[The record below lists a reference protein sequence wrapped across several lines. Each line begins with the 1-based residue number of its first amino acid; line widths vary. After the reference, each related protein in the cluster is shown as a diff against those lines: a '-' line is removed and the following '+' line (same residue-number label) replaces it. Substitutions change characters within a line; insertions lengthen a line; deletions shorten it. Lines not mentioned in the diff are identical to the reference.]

1 MLSLAEFERRA
12 VILRAEA
19 FGVIAAAA
27 KADAL
32 RDLRYAFVGLRQIV
46 NAARQA
52 VVDKVLKRCCAVQA
66 LEYAAAFAS
75 AYVRGGGDVL
85 KGYLFGVIFLN
96 KSAQNINTRLFRVR
110 NAALIAEIGHAFSY
124 SVSHISDTIIFS
136 FSS

>member
-1 MLSLAEFERRA
+1 M
-12 VILRAEA
+12 
-19 FGVIAAAA
+19 
-27 KADAL
+27 
-32 RDLRYAFVGLRQIV
+32 
-46 NAARQA
+46 
-52 VVDKVLKRCCAVQA
+52 DKVLKRCCAVQA

-96 KSAQNINTRLFRVR
+96 KSAQNINTRLSACETLRLSPRSHTVFVV
-110 NAALIAEIGHAFSY
+110 